1 MGFVTAG
8 GGALYFDVAEPSSAR
23 AAGTVL
29 FHHGIAVDARVW
41 DGWLP
46 VLADRYRVVRFDMRG
61 FGRSAEAANRFAWSV
76 PNLLSDLFAVA
87 DETDADCFHL
97 VGESMGGTLALAA
110 ALDRPDRVASVTVS
124 NGAHF
129 GASVRN
135 VAHWKDVFAKDGPAR
150 WSAAMMRDRFYDDAL
165 DPARRAWFED
175 NQASH
180 PVESI
185 LAALNVLVG
194 ADLTDRLGDIAQP
207 VLLLHGDSSPF
218 IPVSVMAELHA
229 RLRRSEFQVFAHA
242 KHGLPFSHGR
252 ACAEVLRAFLARHAM
267 GGSP

>member
-8 GGALYFDVAEPSSAR
+8 GGNLYYDVAEPAPAR
-23 AAGTVL
+23 AAGTIL

-46 VLADRYRVVRFDMRG
+46 ILAGRYRIVRFDMRG
-61 FGRSAEAANRFAWSV
+61 FGRSAEAAKGFAWSV

-87 DETDADCFHL
+87 DEAGADRFHL
-97 VGESMGGTLALAA
+97 AGESMGGTLALAA
-110 ALDRPDRVASVTVS
+110 ALDRPERIASVTVS

-129 GASVRN
+129 GTSVRN
-135 VAHWKDVFAKDGPAR
+135 VAHWKDDFAKDGPAR
-150 WSAAMMRDRFYDDAL
+150 WSAAMMKDRFYDDAL
-165 DPARRAWFED
+165 PADRHAWFEA

-194 ADLTDRLGDIAQP
+194 ADLTARLGEIAQP

-218 IPVSVMAELHA
+218 IPVSVMAEMHA
-229 RLRRSEFQVFAHA
+229 RLKRSEFQVFAHA

-252 ACAEVLRAFLARHAM
+252 ECAEVLAKFLARQAI
-267 GGSP
+267 GSSP